1 MLIIIELEPLGYWLD
16 CQIYKGCC
24 TFYQKKER
32 KKENERK
39 KLYRQNLYYLYRQL
53 CYYHIAH
60 KTLTCTLNI
69 KLLFDRVFFAIICHY
84 PFTLLQDV
92 IKSNLNLK
100 IGRNNSTDSA
110 DIVIVMMSHYTRVW
124 THSLYVFSSSV
135 DLVSKGPRATTSL
148 VFPFAVDS
156 NPPASIRWL
165 YNNLPLI
172 ETRYAYTELIRDA
185 ADGSRQHGCLFLN
198 KPTHLNNGNYTL
210 IVENKLGRDQATRYG
225 KFMDNPF
232 DPLDPEGIIPGECTV
247 HHHKNMACVSTA
259 VWCIE

>member
-1 MLIIIELEPLGYWLD
+1 MWNFIINNNNYYYFLFFYQLSNTYCLSLEKMLIIIELEPLGYWLD
-16 CQIYKGCC
+16 CQYIKAVAHF
-24 TFYQKKER
+24 TKRKKER
-32 KKENERK
+32 KKKERK
-39 KLYRQNLYYLYRQL
+39 KLYRQNLYYLYKL

-60 KTLTCTLNI
+60 KTLTCALNI

-148 VFPFAVDS
+148 VFP
-156 NPPASIRWL
+156 IRC
-165 YNNLPLI
+165 
-172 ETRYAYTELIRDA
+172 
-185 ADGSRQHGCLFLN
+185 GQQSSRQHQMAVQQPASHRNTLRLHRTD
-198 KPTHLNNGNYTL
+198 PRRSRRLQTTRLSVPQQTHAPQQRQLHAH
-210 IVENKLGRDQATRYG
+210 R
-225 KFMDNPF
+225 
-232 DPLDPEGIIPGECTV
+232 GE
-247 HHHKNMACVSTA
+247 
-259 VWCIE
+259 